1 MAAGLTPSRDARI
14 PVETRHGT
22 RRQQTIDLESGG
34 APRCGVAATSQV
46 DVTALLRAWA
56 GGDDDAGE
64 RLMPLVYRDLRRRAG
79 AYFRRERPGHTLQPT
94 ALVHEAYLRL
104 VDQRQLAWKNRA
116 QFLALAAQMM
126 RRILVDHA
134 RRGKMG
140 KRSGRWMRVE
150 LDAAALPAPEAGLNV
165 VALHDLL
172 NHLAEFDPRRSRV
185 VELRYFGGLSLEETA
200 HVLGVSPATV
210 DREWR
215 LARAWLR
222 RQLNHGS

>member
-1 MAAGLTPSRDARI
+1 VATRLAPSRDARI
-14 PVETRHGT
+14 PVETRHGHG
-22 RRQQTIDLESGG
+22 QQTIDLESGN
-34 APRCGVAATSQV
+34 APPFGVASTSQV

-56 GGDDDAGE
+56 GGDDAAGDC
-64 RLMPLVYRDLRRRAG
+64 LIPLVYRELRRRAG
-79 AYFRRERPGHTLQPT
+79 AYLRRERPGHTLQPT

-104 VDQRQLAWKNRA
+104 VGQRKLAWKNRA

-134 RRGKMG
+134 RRGKVG

-150 LDAAALPAPEAGLNV
+150 LDAAVPAPDADSNV
-165 VALHDLL
+165 VALNDLL
-172 NHLAEFDPRRSRV
+172 NRLAEFDLRKSRV
-185 VELRYFGGLSLEETA
+185 VELRYFGGLSLNETA
-200 HVLGVSPATV
+200 RVLGVSPATV

-222 RQLNHGS
+222 RRLNNES